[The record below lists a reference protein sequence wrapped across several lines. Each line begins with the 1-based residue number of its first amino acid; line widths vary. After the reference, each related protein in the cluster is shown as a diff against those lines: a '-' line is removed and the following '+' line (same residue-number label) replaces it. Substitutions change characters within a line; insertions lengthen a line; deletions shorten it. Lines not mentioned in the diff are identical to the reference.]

1 MFLGVGLARAVSL
14 SPPFFAKFPA
24 DGGIAEVRSG
34 YSRSNIFAIYWIER
48 ICSVISHRSESI
60 PSGRVWAMAPYAGR
74 YS

>member
-48 ICSVISHRSESI
+48 ICRVISHRSENI